1 MVICLGSAVRVCAF
15 LSALRNAQI
24 VCSHVEE
31 LEMLLQ
37 RPTVFPFAFNCVL

>member
-1 MVICLGSAVRVCAF
+1 MLICLVSAVRVCAF
-15 LSALRNAQI
+15 LSALGNEQI
-24 VCSHVEE
+24 ACSHVEE